1 MPKKEQL
8 LQTGKLP
15 SEILNGLLSTITYD
29 DERIIIGPRIGEDA
43 AVIDYG
49 DRVLVTKTDPI
60 TFATKQIGWYSVNI
74 NANDIVSTGAIPK
87 WFMATILL
95 PNNSQEKIVRNIFFD
110 IQKACKD
117 LNISL
122 VGGHTE
128 ITTAVTHPIVV
139 GSMIGETSKK
149 LYLPTSGVKN
159 KDDII
164 LTKQLAIEGTT
175 VIAHEGE
182 SKLKKAN
189 IPASCISNSKKYLSS
204 PGISVVKEAMIARNT
219 QGIHAMH
226 DPTEGGLATAIKEIC
241 VAGNVG
247 ANLSFDS
254 IPILPECMTLCST
267 FGLDPLGLLA
277 SGSLLICIDNKYSLQ
292 LISKLQQAGISACKI
307 GEITNQA
314 NQITITKNKIKE
326 NLANF
331 ERDEIAKFF
340 DS

>member
-1 MPKKEQL
+1 MKKKEQL
-8 LQTGKLP
+8 LQSGKLP
-15 SEILNGLLSTITYD
+15 SEILNGLLSNITYD
-29 DERIIIGPRIGEDA
+29 DKRILIGPTIGEDA

-49 DRVLVTKTDPI
+49 DKVIVTKTDPI

-95 PNNSQEKIVRNIFFD
+95 PNNTQEKLVRDIFFD
-110 IQKACKD
+110 IQKACKT

-128 ITTAVTHPIVV
+128 ITTTVTHPIVV

-159 KDDII
+159 KDAII
-164 LTKQLAIEGTT
+164 LTKQLAIEGIT
-175 VIAHEGE
+175 VMAHEGE
-182 SKLKKAN
+182 TKLKKAN
-189 IPASCISNSKKYLSS
+189 IPSDCISNSKKYLSS
-204 PGISVVKEAMIARNT
+204 PGISVVKEAMIARNIE
-219 QGIHAMH
+219 GIHAMH

-241 VAGNVG
+241 IAGNVG
-247 ANLSFDS
+247 ANLSFES
-254 IPILPECMTLCST
+254 IPILPECITLCST

-277 SGSLLICIDNKYSLQ
+277 SGSLLICVDNKYSLE
-292 LISKLQQAGISACKI
+292 LISKLKQAEIPACKI
-307 GEITNQA
+307 GEITNEA

-326 NLANF
+326 NLKNF
-331 ERDEIAKFF
+331 ERDEITKFF
-340 DS
+340 GS